1 MKRLIY
7 ILFLLSA
14 VALTDASA
22 QVDKREVRRGNRDFK
37 KENYKEAELQYFRA
51 LAKDS
56 LSFAANY
63 NMANTLYRQENHDQA
78 LKHLER
84 LEEVAADSP
93 AAADFYFNLGNVAMA
108 KEEYQKAVDA
118 YKQSLLRNPGDVEAK
133 ENYIYA
139 KAKLK
144 EQQDQQQND
153 QNNQDQNNQ
162 DQNQNNDQ
170 NKDQNQDK
178 KDDQNKNDDQNKDQQ
193 DQNKDQQDQNQDQQD
208 QKKDQQNQSG
218 SEPKI
223 SPQAAQQMLQA
234 IQAKE
239 KETQEKVNK
248 EKAAALSSRQKE
260 KNW

>member
-63 NMANTLYRQENHDQA
+63 NMANTLYRQENYDQA

-93 AAADFYFNLGNVAMA
+93 AAADFYYNLGNVAMA

-153 QNNQDQNNQ
+153 QDNQDQNNQGQNNQDQNNN
-162 DQNQNNDQ
+162 QNQ
-170 NKDQNQDK
+170 DQNQDK
-178 KDDQNKNDDQNKDQQ
+178 KDDQNKDQQ
-193 DQNKDQQDQNQDQQD
+193 DQNKDQQDQNKDQQD

>member
-63 NMANTLYRQENHDQA
+63 NMANTLYRQENYDQA

-93 AAADFYFNLGNVAMA
+93 AAADFYYNLGNVAMA

-144 EQQDQQQND
+144 EQQDQQND

-170 NKDQNQDK
+170 NQDK
-178 KDDQNKNDDQNKDQQ
+178 KDDQNKND